1 MTQDI
6 TKSIEACAAHYGNDA
21 QAMRDYLIDGQ
32 QRALELDNRGPLK
45 FDNNGHLDPAIRAAY
60 SKYGFYVFEKL
71 INDDEL
77 TNIKA
82 DLTAMR
88 AGFPVDSASN
98 VDINGN
104 KAINADNKG
113 PSLIW
118 AKPLAD
124 PFGGTPLANG
134 RHQVK
139 LFEPKADAEAPD
151 FAPFILL
158 GHLQFSDA
166 CLRIYGHPQL
176 LRVASEIHGQDFTP
190 FNESLFMKEPGLGAA
205 VSWHQDGDTHW
216 DSPDFDED
224 SHGFNF
230 MVKVFGSTAVNGV
243 WVVPG
248 THKTGRVD
256 IKKMVADAGSE
267 RLPDA
272 VPMICEPG
280 DVVICNR
287 QALHGS
293 FANTGYEPRISIN
306 FGFLRRSSV
315 LNVTGAGIHTTAAV
329 YDENRIKER
338 SKVIGLAIDAR
349 HQHYPD
355 ETPFDYE
362 PLSKENITWTPE
374 AKQCLRDYNI
384 LDLSI

>member
-176 LRVASEIHGQDFTP
+176 LQVASEIHGQDFTP